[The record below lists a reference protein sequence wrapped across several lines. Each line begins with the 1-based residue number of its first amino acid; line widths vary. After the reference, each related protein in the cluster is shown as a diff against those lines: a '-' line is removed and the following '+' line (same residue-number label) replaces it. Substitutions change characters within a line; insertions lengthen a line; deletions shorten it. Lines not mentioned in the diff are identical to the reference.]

1 MTSRMRH
8 TLWCA
13 VALGTLGVA
22 GACRGAESRPAHA
35 TSVATARDS
44 AVADSMARARQD
56 SVNRA
61 QPGYVVDSIL
71 PPEEDLRRF
80 RAAFRED
87 SATRFVGG
95 EPTREALVRR
105 FIGAVARADTASL
118 RAMAV
123 HGREFADLY
132 YPDSPYARPPY
143 RQPVSFAWRTIQ
155 DPSSAGLGKLL
166 HAVGGRRMT
175 YLSHRCDPAILRE
188 GRTTRHA
195 GCLVTLR
202 DASGAEVT
210 KRWFGSIV
218 ERDGQFKFLS
228 YTNRF

>member
-1 MTSRMRH
+1 MRH
-8 TLWCA
+8 
-13 VALGTLGVA
+13 ALLSILVLGA
-22 GACRGAESRPAHA
+22 LAACRGAESRPVHSAR
-35 TSVATARDS
+35 SGTARDS
-44 AVADSMARARQD
+44 ARADSASRARQD
-56 SVNRA
+56 SINRA

-95 EPTREALVRR
+95 EPSREALVRR
-105 FIGAVARADTASL
+105 FVLAVTSGDTTSL

-132 YPDSPYARPPY
+132 YPESPYSRPPY

-155 DPSSAGLGKLL
+155 DPSSAGLSKLL
-166 HAVGGRRMT
+166 RAVGGRPMA
-175 YLSHRCDPAILRE
+175 YLSHRCDPAVLHE
-188 GRTTRHA
+188 GRTTRYA

-202 DASGAEVT
+202 DARGEVVT
-210 KRWFGSIV
+210 KRYFGSIV